1 MKNWTI
7 LGFVLVQVYLNKVI
21 NTKKAKAILNILAS
35 EPQRISWGVLKKRSL
50 FTILRWTSWEW
61 YFEVSSS
68 LYIVGNI
75 LHLEHNNYI
84 A

>member
-50 FTILRWTSWEW
+50 FTISRWTSWEW